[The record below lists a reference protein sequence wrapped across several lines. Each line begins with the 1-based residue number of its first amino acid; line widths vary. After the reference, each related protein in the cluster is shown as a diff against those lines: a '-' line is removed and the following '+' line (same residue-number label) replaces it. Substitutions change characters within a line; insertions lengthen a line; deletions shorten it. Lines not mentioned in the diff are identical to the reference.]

1 MDMPTDQDFRRRA
14 EERSKPKRD
23 WESEIEKSLE
33 EARARGDFD
42 QLPGHGQPLKWE
54 GDYDD
59 ENWLANRV
67 LKNAGY
73 RPAWIDDDQAIRTER
88 EALAT
93 LLDDFVA
100 WQHTAAAEI
109 PDLPADAARARR
121 AEIDAAR
128 TRRIAAYRERA
139 GKLNRLIDS
148 FNLTV
153 PILSKQHLR
162 VRVDAEVAAFEARL
176 G

>member
-1 MDMPTDQDFRRRA
+1 MNMPTDQDFRHYA

-23 WESEIEKSLE
+23 WDSEIEKSLQ
-33 EARARGDFD
+33 EAEARGDFD
-42 QLPGHGQPLKWE
+42 QLPGRGKPLKWD
-54 GDYDD
+54 GDHDD

-73 RPAWIDDDQAIRTER
+73 RPAWIDDDRAIRADR
-88 EALAT
+88 EALAR
-93 LLDDFVA
+93 LLDEFLA
-100 WQHTAAAEI
+100 WHHAAAAEI
-109 PDLPADAARARR
+109 SDLPADAARARQ

-128 TRRIAAYRERA
+128 SRRIATYRERA

-153 PILSKQHLR
+153 PIPGKEHFR
-162 VRVDAEVAAFEARL
+162 VRVDAEIAAFEARL

>member
-1 MDMPTDQDFRRRA
+1 MPTDQDFRRKA

-23 WESEIEKSLE
+23 WESEIEKSLQ
-33 EARARGDFD
+33 EAEARGDFD
-42 QLPGHGQPLKWE
+42 QLPGRGKPLKWD
-54 GDYDD
+54 GDFDD

-88 EALAT
+88 EALAK

-100 WQHTAAAEI
+100 WQRAAFAEI
-109 PDLPADAARARR
+109 PGLPADVARARR
-121 AEIDAAR
+121 AEIDVAR
-128 TRRIAAYRERA
+128 ARRITAYRERA
-139 GKLNRLIDS
+139 AKLNRLIDS

-153 PILSKQHLR
+153 PIPGKEHFR
-162 VRVDAEVAAFEARL
+162 VPVEAEIAAFEARL